1 MKRGDTTNKMT
12 FAESPLRRVAESPRP
27 RVCPSPP
34 RPFPASPRLR
44 VAASLLLCAFFLLPL
59 SFAQSGRQTPPPPK
73 PQPPAGSQGRR
84 PVPPPSEE
92 IRPRRVGDEPQDE
105 KAIKLRAD
113 LVTVI
118 TSVTDS
124 AGNQINDLTDK
135 DFELYEDNSPQDI
148 AGFYRE
154 GQIPLRLI
162 FLFDI
167 SSSIRHRFDFEQRAA
182 AQFFR
187 NVMRPGDQGALIS
200 VSTESKVEIQFTS
213 DIDQLVNGL
222 AQLKPQ
228 GATALY
234 DAMILAGKYLRPA
247 EGRHVMIVLSDGT
260 DTVSTSTLAQALT
273 EVQKSDA
280 VIYGVHSTGVA
291 PSASVQ
297 DLAGE
302 FVLKAMCEDTGGR
315 AFFPP
320 IFEDQK
326 KEARDLEEIYK
337 RLAAEVRAQFVLT
350 YYGKSDVRSGTFRAI
365 RVQVKRPGLQVRAR
379 RGYYST
385 K

>member
-1 MKRGDTTNKMT
+1 MAHELSFESSDFRSNNMKTGQKEEGKRQSFNQKLGAVLVLLG
-12 FAESPLRRVAESPRP
+12 FA
-27 RVCPSPP
+27 
-34 RPFPASPRLR
+34 F
-44 VAASLLLCAFFLLPL
+44 LLLPF
-59 SFAQSGRQTPPPPK
+59 SFAQSGRQTPPAPK
-73 PQPPAGSQGRR
+73 PQPPSAGQARR
-84 PVPPPSEE
+84 TQSSEE
-92 IRPRRVGDEPQDE
+92 TRPRRVGDEPQDD
-105 KAIKLRAD
+105 KPLKLKAD

-124 AGNQINDLTDK
+124 AGNQINDLTQK
-135 DFELYEDNSPQDI
+135 DFELFEDEAPQDI

-154 GQIPLRLI
+154 GQIPLRLM
-162 FLFDI
+162 FLFDT
-167 SSSIRHRFDFEQRAA
+167 SGSIRHRIDFEKRAA

-187 NVMRPGDQGALIS
+187 NVMRPGDQAALMS
-200 VSTESKVEIQFTS
+200 VSSDATIELQLTS
-213 DIDQLVNGL
+213 DVDHLVNTISE
-222 AQLKPQ
+222 LKPQ

-234 DAMILAGKYLRPA
+234 DGMKAAAKYLRPT
-247 EGRHVMIVLSDGT
+247 EGRHVMVVLSDGT

-273 EVQKSDA
+273 EAQKSDA

-320 IFEDQK
+320 IYEDQR
-326 KEARDLEEIYK
+326 KETRDLDEIYK

-350 YYGKSDVRSGTFRAI
+350 YYSKGETKPGIFRSI
-365 RVQVKRPGLQVRAR
+365 RVEVKRPGLQVRAR
-379 RGYYST
+379 RGYYT
-385 K
+385 AK

>member
-1 MKRGDTTNKMT
+1 MRRRSEIARQPASHNRL
-12 FAESPLRRVAESPRP
+12 LRRVRARSD
-27 RVCPSPP
+27 
-34 RPFPASPRLR
+34 AT
-44 VAASLLLCAFFLLPL
+44 AAYLIAAWLSVFFVI
-59 SFAQSGRQTPPPPK
+59 SFAFAQSGRQTPPPPK
-73 PQPPAGSQGRR
+73 PQPPPQAQGRR
-84 PVPPPSEE
+84 PVSPSPGETNTQRTGEE
-92 IRPRRVGDEPQDE
+92 AQDE
-105 KAIKLRAD
+105 KPLKLKAD

-118 TSVTDS
+118 TSVTDA
-124 AGNQINDLTDK
+124 AGNQINDLTQR
-135 DFELYEDNSPQDI
+135 DFEVYEDNVPQDI

-162 FLFDI
+162 FLFDT
-167 SSSIRHRFDFEQRAA
+167 SGSIRHRFEFERRAA
-182 AQFFR
+182 SQFFR
-187 NVMRPGDQGALIS
+187 YLLRPGDKAALMS
-200 VSTESKVEIQFTS
+200 VSSESKIELPLTADV
-213 DIDQLVNGL
+213 DQLLN
-222 AQLKPQ
+222 AIDQLKPQ

-234 DAMILAGKYLRPA
+234 DGMILAARHLRPA
-247 EGRHVMIVLSDGT
+247 DGRHVMIVLSDGT

-280 VIYGVHSTGVA
+280 IVYGVHSTGVA

-302 FVLKAMCEDTGGR
+302 FALKAMCEDTGGR

-326 KEARDLEEIYK
+326 KEARDLDEIYK

-350 YYGKSDVRSGTFRAI
+350 YYVKGEGRGTGFRAI
-365 RVQVKRPGLQVRAR
+365 RVDVKRPGLQVRAR
-379 RGYYST
+379 RGYYPS

>member
-1 MKRGDTTNKMT
+1 MT
-12 FAESPLRRVAESPRP
+12 RRKQPKGRRTQVLQGALLMFLPFAF
-27 RVCPSPP
+27 C
-34 RPFPASPRLR
+34 
-44 VAASLLLCAFFLLPL
+44 LLPFA
-59 SFAQSGRQTPPPPK
+59 FAQSGRPTPPAPK
-73 PQPPAGSQGRR
+73 PQPAAGSQGRR
-84 PVPPPSEE
+84 PVPAPTEE
-92 IRPRRVGDEPQDE
+92 TRPRRANEEPQEE
-105 KAIKLRAD
+105 KPIKLKAD

-124 AGNQINDLTDK
+124 AGNQINDLTEK
-135 DFELYEDNSPQDI
+135 DFELYEDNQLQDI
-148 AGFYRE
+148 AGVYRE

-162 FLFDI
+162 FLFDT

-187 NVMRPGDQGALIS
+187 NVLRRGDQAALMS
-200 VSTESKVEIQFTS
+200 VSTEPRLELQFTPEV
-213 DIDQLVNGL
+213 DQLVNGL

-234 DAMILAGKYLRPA
+234 DAMIAASRYLRPA
-247 EGRHVMIVLSDGT
+247 EGRHVMVVLSDGT
-260 DTVSTSTLAQALT
+260 DTVSTSTLAKALT
-273 EVQKSDA
+273 EAQKSDA

-291 PSASVQ
+291 PSVNVQ

-320 IFEDQK
+320 IYEDQR
-326 KEARDLEEIYK
+326 KETRDLDEIYK

-350 YYGKSDVRSGTFRAI
+350 YYSKIEPRPGTFRAI
-365 RVQVKRPGLQVRAR
+365 RVEVKRPGLQVRAR
-379 RGYYST
+379 RGYYT
-385 K
+385 AK